1 MEGLEIKLDDRA
13 FRRQLTNLEVA
24 QLPFAGANALNDT
37 AADALKHIQ
46 DRMDVVFDRPTRFT
60 KNALMVWRAK
70 KGNLEAQVK
79 ERPSVGS
86 RHYLKIQEEG
96 GVRPQTG
103 LEKLLASKVS
113 FAGILAAAVPAAGAK
128 VDSYGN
134 WSSGERNQVLSALGA
149 QRDGRSNQTE
159 ASRKRNKGR
168 ASYFV
173 PKSGLSPGVY
183 KRTLDGKVSKVL
195 TFTTSMPSYGQRLGF
210 YDGVQEVWEAKLPQH
225 LDRRLAE
232 AVASA
237 R

>member
-1 MEGLEIKLDDRA
+1 MDNLSIRLDDRA
-13 FRRQLTNLEVA
+13 FGRQLSNLERV
-24 QLPFAGANALNDT
+24 QLPFAAANALNDT

-46 DRMDVVFDRPTRFT
+46 DRMDVVFDRPTRWT

-86 RHYLKIQEEG
+86 RHYLKVQEAG

-103 LEKLLASKVS
+103 VEKLLAGRVAY
-113 FAGILAAAVPAAGAK
+113 AGIIAAALPAAGAK
-128 VDSYGN
+128 LDSYGN
-134 WSSGERNQVLSALGA
+134 WSGGERNQVLSALGA
-149 QRDGRSNQTE
+149 QRDRAANQTE
-159 ASRKRNKGR
+159 ASRKRAKGR

-173 PKSGLSPGVY
+173 PKHGLSPGVF
-183 KRTLDGKVSKVL
+183 KRTVTGELSKVL
-195 TFTTSMPSYGQRLGF
+195 TFTTAMPRYDQRLGF
-210 YDGVQEVWEAKLPQH
+210 YDGVQEVWSDKLPGH
-225 LDRRLAE
+225 LNRRLAE

>member
-1 MEGLEIKLDDRA
+1 MSDLAITFDDTHL
-13 FRRQLTNLEVA
+13 RRQLTNLEQT
-24 QLPFAGANALNDT
+24 QLPFAAANALNDT

-46 DRMDVVFDRPTRFT
+46 DRMDVVFDRPTRWT

-79 ERPSVGS
+79 ERPSVGK
-86 RHYLKIQEEG
+86 RHYLKMQEAG

-103 LEKLLASKVS
+103 LEGLLSSRVAY
-113 FAGILAAAVPAAGAK
+113 AGIIAAALPAAGAK
-128 VDSYGN
+128 LDSYGN

-149 QRDGRSNQTE
+149 QRDGKSNQTE
-159 ASRKRNKGR
+159 ASKKRAKGR
-168 ASYFV
+168 ASYFA
-173 PKSGLSPGVY
+173 PKSGLSPGVF
-183 KRTLDGKVSKVL
+183 KRTAGGQLSKVL
-195 TFTTSMPSYGQRLGF
+195 TFTTAMPRYDQRLGF
-210 YDGVQEVWEAKLPQH
+210 YDGVQEVWAAVLPVH